1 MKITIIS
8 YSLTGNNEK
17 IATKISSKI
26 WAEHIKITEPKK
38 RSIMKIIY
46 DLLFNIKP
54 EINEKLEN
62 IKENDLIIFF
72 APIWIGKVASPLRI
86 IFNKHKEEINKYI
99 FVSLSWFLNPK
110 IEEELNQRLWK
121 KPEKII
127 NICYEDLLKINPK
140 ITGKEIIKY
149 KLNEKDFEKCIN
161 IIIGKLEN

>member
-17 IATKISSKI
+17 IATKISSNI

-54 EINEKLEN
+54 EINEKIEN

-72 APIWIGKVASPLRI
+72 APIWIGKVASPLRTV
-86 IFNKHKEEINKYI
+86 FNKHKEEINKYI
-99 FVSLSWFLNPK
+99 FISLSWFLNPK
-110 IEEELNQRLWK
+110 IDQELNQRLWK

-140 ITGKEIIKY
+140 ITWKEIIKY

-161 IIIGKLEN
+161 IIIRKLEN